1 MICHLGI
8 YASEYK
14 VEDGQEGTTN
24 IGSITNSIGFSGSG
38 SIEGSVID
46 LNGNINF
53 EDDEPTSIIDAII
66 DALKHEINVNIDSL
80 LQFASNSD
88 SDGNKSNN
96 SQGGYSNSETDY
108 DFGMDSDIMRKLGF
122 YNTDSI
128 FDRIADESPTP
139 YYWIPIPEEAEQA
152 INFDD

>member
-8 YASEYK
+8 YASEYE
-14 VEDGQEGTTN
+14 VEDGQGGTTN

-53 EDDEPTSIIDAII
+53 EDEPTSIIDAII

-80 LQFASNSD
+80 L
-88 SDGNKSNN
+88 
-96 SQGGYSNSETDY
+96 
-108 DFGMDSDIMRKLGF
+108 
-122 YNTDSI
+122 
-128 FDRIADESPTP
+128 
-139 YYWIPIPEEAEQA
+139 
-152 INFDD
+152 